1 MEGSKDTHH
10 TSPLRGYIPDQPL
23 APLFCF
29 AFAIRIICHFTI
41 LRNQTVWGLFGG
53 GARSL
58 FDLSCGIFIHT
69 NQVACP
75 RETGFPNGCSSLPF
89 QRVATTSSLSHK
101 MRATLIRFSPGS
113 WMTSR
118 TPPTRFLGDK
128 TCSGRTYD
136 MRHSSMP

>member
-53 GARSL
+53 GARIL
-58 FDLSCGIFIHT
+58 FDLSCCIFIHHD
-69 NQVACP
+69 P
-75 RETGFPNGCSSLPF
+75 GG
-89 QRVATTSSLSHK
+89 VATLS
-101 MRATLIRFSPGS
+101 RDSYWPLILTILATVYNFTLYPLHAH
-113 WMTSR
+113 
-118 TPPTRFLGDK
+118 TPHR
-128 TCSGRTYD
+128 
-136 MRHSSMP
+136 

>member
-58 FDLSCGIFIHT
+58 FDLSCGIFIHHE
-69 NQVACP
+69 P
-75 RETGFPNGCSSLPF
+75 RG
-89 QRVATTSSLSHK
+89 V
-101 MRATLIRFSPGS
+101 
-113 WMTSR
+113 
-118 TPPTRFLGDK
+118 PTRDEVSLWLLIITIPATGNNFLFVPRNAGHAHPILA
-128 TCSGRTYD
+128 RI
-136 MRHSSMP
+136 